1 MSRPS
6 SRTPV
11 SGRATPQATVVDV
24 PAATRRPLAILDWIT
39 RLAPA
44 AIMGQTLPFKLTGAP
59 ETVWI
64 FSQLGAEPWGRL
76 TTAGF
81 ETLALFL
88 LLRPATSGLGGLLT
102 LGLMGGAI
110 LSHLTVLGIEVQ
122 GDGGAL
128 FTMACVSLVCAA
140 VTTWRYRAELPLIGP
155 GLGGQPSA

>member
-1 MSRPS
+1 MSRPTVNGHT
-6 SRTPV
+6 TPH
-11 SGRATPQATVVDV
+11 AAVVDV
-24 PAATRRPLAILDWIT
+24 PASTRRPLPILDWIT
-39 RLAPA
+39 RLVPA

-64 FSQLGAEPWGRL
+64 FSQLGVEPWGRL

-81 ETLALFL
+81 ETLALLL

-110 LSHLTVLGIEVQ
+110 MGHLTVLGIEVQ

-128 FTMACVSLVCAA
+128 FALACVSLVCAA
-140 VTTWRYRAELPLIGP
+140 VTTWRHRADLPLVGP
-155 GLGGQPSA
+155 RLGDQAVD